1 MCYIMYQGLRETKV
15 KLRLKHYL
23 NLRKQNKIFKNLRL
37 QRIKAKLQ
45 TKVFYILD
53 TIHNLSKAVVSF
65 QNF

>member
-37 QRIKAKLQ
+37 QRIGLKDEKN
-45 TKVFYILD
+45 I
-53 TIHNLSKAVVSF
+53 N
-65 QNF
+65 N